1 MLWGRCRDRAVSQ
14 ACPWG
19 PCWACPCGVSAGFV
33 PVGTLLGL
41 PLWGRCQTYLKRV
54 ATGPVPAGPCRVSP
68 YRVPAGLVPVGLML
82 GLPHRSRWAPLPT
95 SQPLHAVQHS
105 PACACCT
112 RGLALGV
119 LPCTSP
125 PMGLGLYSGN
135 PDIAP
140 CDRVLMTRWS
150 NPYLGQIQGLKL
162 LIALSWVLQRALG

>member
-41 PLWGRCQTYLKRV
+41 SLWGRCQTYLNRV
-54 ATGPVPAGPCRVSP
+54 ATGPVPAGPCQVSP

-82 GLPHRSRWAPLPT
+82 GLPHRSHWAPLPT
-95 SQPLHAVQHS
+95 SQPLHAVLLHTG
-105 PACACCT
+105 PRAGGA
-112 RGLALGV
+112 ALHI
-119 LPCTSP
+119 P
-125 PMGLGLYSGN
+125 PPTGLGLYSGN